1 MSDISYAP
9 FLTPFASP
17 ALGRIDASALGQAG
31 QLLSEGV
38 RREQERKD
46 RLAEQQRRFE
56 LDQSEAA
63 GKSDY
68 YAAQAQTHRMAVEQS
83 KNAATE
89 KRAQALFDAFRKS
102 KTPQERQAVRDE
114 LQRLGFSVEETD
126 TELPDPTAAATP
138 AEAIASTT
146 KAPAVAGT
154 KVRTPKV
161 SKKFASALGQFMT
174 DENEA
179 TVAPEE
185 QSPAS
190 PFADPSGV
198 AATTMGAMP
207 SAAPAVPKA
216 SRGGRFV
223 IRDKSGIQVSAYDEP
238 AERARSQSF
247 MRQALEARGLAATT
261 DRERRAVDAAVV
273 AGSNAMD
280 LLNDPNQ
287 ALKHAEDTYHR
298 TLQQEFRP
306 AKAGT
311 AGAGGGG
318 GGLGKEQ
325 RMRLGGM
332 SDDESKIIDQVARDG
347 KIQEVS
353 KAGLHIQRGLDLLKG
368 DRSGFRDTQAMA
380 ELLRE
385 MSGLAVTE
393 QEYNRT
399 VGGNGFKTLVEKAL
413 SFYTS
418 TGKLPDETIRELQE
432 VFTRAMNSYKTA
444 KTAMGQKAYDQV
456 KRRLL
461 TGTPEEREA
470 QADAARGYFTDEY
483 SDASG
488 GAAKPAAGGG
498 APKSKQDELKDFLKG
513 P

>member
-1 MSDISYAP
+1 MSGISYAP

-126 TELPDPTAAATP
+126 TELPDPTSPATP

-154 KVRTPKV
+154 KVKTPKV
-161 SKKFASALGQFMT
+161 SKKFASALGQFMQ
-174 DENEA
+174 DENDA

-190 PFADPSGV
+190 PLADPSGV

-223 IRDKSGIQVSAYDEP
+223 IRDKSGIQVQSYDEP
-238 AERARSQSF
+238 VERMKGQTAIRSTLGA
-247 MRQALEARGLAATT
+247 MGLAAVT
-261 DRERRAVDAAVV
+261 DRERAATQAASEAGAQMLDLGLQPAEAVKYAVDIY
-273 AGSNAMD
+273 GKT
-280 LLNDPNQ
+280 
-287 ALKHAEDTYHR
+287 LK
-298 TLQQEFRP
+298 QEFRP

-318 GGLGKEQ
+318 GGMGKEQ

-432 VFTRAMNSYKTA
+432 VFTRAMGSYKTA
-444 KTAMGQKAYDQV
+444 KVAMGQKAYDQV
-456 KRRLL
+456 KRRLI

-483 SDASG
+483 SDKGGSAAPPASA
-488 GAAKPAAGGG
+488 GAAQSDEELVRAWKGG
-498 APKSKQDELKDFLKG
+498 K
-513 P
+513 